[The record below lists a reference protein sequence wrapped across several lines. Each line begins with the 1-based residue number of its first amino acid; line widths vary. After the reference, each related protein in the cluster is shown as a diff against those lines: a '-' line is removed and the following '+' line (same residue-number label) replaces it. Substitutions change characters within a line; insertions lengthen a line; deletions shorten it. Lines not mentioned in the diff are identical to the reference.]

1 MSNDI
6 PLLKEYRVDKIIQ
19 YLTCIDKYHLN
30 RLGQKNCIYQLF
42 RQDYD
47 KPIESFDK
55 AIFRGMVIPTL
66 NYLGF
71 LTGSGEFIK
80 VSANGKLIVES
91 NIINK
96 NLNEQVLMVLM
107 YELDESIFHF
117 ISNIEKTSKF
127 NQEEFS
133 DEFFLDLPNIS
144 KKQRSE
150 RINKWILILS
160 QVNLINISKQNEV
173 VLNQDNIEKVKKM
186 LDPRTFPL
194 NIFEKILLESYVKMS
209 GNRARIVEI
218 EELRA
223 IVSVNLLQ
231 NNNFILTEKMFDVLL
246 TKIMQNPGR
255 KIFSLGKPMGR
266 QEKLFK
272 FKENYFKTLNI
283 EKDEG

>member
-6 PLLKEYRVDKIIQ
+6 PLLKEYRIDKIIH
-19 YLTCIDKYHLN
+19 YLTCIDKFHLN

-42 RQDYD
+42 KNEYD

-71 LTGSGEFIK
+71 LTGYGEFIK
-80 VSANGKLIVES
+80 VSANGRLIVES
-91 NIINK
+91 NKINQD
-96 NLNEQVLMVLM
+96 LNKQVLRVLM
-107 YELDESIFHF
+107 YELDESVFHF
-117 ISNIEKTSKF
+117 ISYIEISSQF
-127 NQEEFS
+127 NQEKFS
-133 DEFFLDLPNIS
+133 DGFFSDLPNIS

-150 RINKWILILS
+150 RIKKWFSILS
-160 QVNLINISKQNEV
+160 QVDLIETSKHNEV
-173 VLNQDNIEKVKKM
+173 DLNRKNIEKVKKM
-186 LDPRTFPL
+186 LNPKAFPL
-194 NIFEKILLESYVKMS
+194 NVFKKVLLESFVKMS
-209 GNRARIVEI
+209 YNRARIVEI

-223 IVSVNLLQ
+223 TVSVNLLQ
-231 NNNFILTEKMFDVLL
+231 NNGFILTEKMFDIFL
-246 TKIMQNPGR
+246 TEIMQNPGQ
-255 KIFSLGKPMGR
+255 KIFSLGKPMGK